1 MNRNHVARNYFFTY
15 FSIDFLST
23 FPIFI
28 ISCKADYIFYF
39 SEALTLL
46 KMFRIGTF
54 LKYVKR
60 LAQVS
65 IYLYL
70 ICFKILSRVQVIQF
84 TATVREDY
92 KQNLKKNLIPTYRQI
107 LSNQSDSIFIRSTWS
122 FTNDKYSMNC
132 KNN

>member
-70 ICFKILSRVQVIQF
+70 ICFKILSRVQFGDSVYSNCQGGLQTKFKKKSHTDIQTDF
-84 TATVREDY
+84 V
-92 KQNLKKNLIPTYRQI
+92 
-107 LSNQSDSIFIRSTWS
+107 QS
-122 FTNDKYSMNC
+122 K
-132 KNN
+132 